1 MNWETIGLWGGFC
14 LFVLALLALD
24 LGVFHRRAH
33 VVSIREA
40 ALWSVFWITLALLFN
55 LVIYFWRGAETALE
69 FFTGYLIEKSLSV
82 DNLFVFV
89 VIFSAFGVPALLQHR
104 VLFWGILGALV
115 MRGALILLGAVLLK
129 QFHWIL
135 YLFGLFLI
143 ITGVRLL
150 VRRENEI
157 APENN
162 PLVKLARRVLPV
174 TTHFEGARFFVR
186 RGRKLTA
193 TLLLLVLLV
202 IESTDL
208 VFALD
213 SIPAIFA
220 VTDDPFIIYTS
231 NVFAILGL
239 RALYFVLAGA
249 VAQFHYLKLGLSA
262 VLAFVGVKMMLTDI
276 YKIPTGVS
284 LIVIALILAL
294 AVLASLVRARHNSPT
309 TAPVL
314 NDGGAIAQETEAP
327 SADDRIANMK

>member
-14 LFVLALLALD
+14 LFVLILLAFD
-24 LGVFHRRAH
+24 LGVIHRRAH

-55 LVIYFWRGAETALE
+55 LGIYFWRGTDIALE
-69 FFTGYLIEKSLSV
+69 FLTGYLIEKSLSV

-115 MRGALILLGAVLLK
+115 MRGALILLGAVLIK
-129 QFHWIL
+129 QFHWII

-143 ITGVRLL
+143 ITGIRLL

-162 PLVKLARRVLPV
+162 LLVKLARRVLPI
-174 TTHFEGARFFVR
+174 TAQFEGARFFVR
-186 RGRKLTA
+186 RGGRLTA

-262 VLAFVGVKMMLTDI
+262 VLAFVGAKMMLTDI

-284 LIVIALILAL
+284 LIVIVLILAL
-294 AVLASLVRARHNSPT
+294 AVLASLVRARRNIPT
-309 TAPVL
+309 TLPIS
-314 NDGGAIAQETEAP
+314 DTP
-327 SADDRIANMK
+327 D